1 MGKRI
6 RRGIKLTGTFIQYF
20 LIELVMIGYCSVS
33 GIVSAPIMG
42 KIGIVLI
49 YAGIV
54 MLAIFK
60 SVLFWCVLGLVLI
73 VATALAL
80 WMTKDNDDGRADEK
94 GSAKKSVAKKVRNPF
109 FEGMSIEEAKKV
121 YKKLLKIYHPDNES
135 GDLEKTQSVTIAY
148 SQYCSEHGCR

>member
-54 MLAIFK
+54 LLAIFK
-60 SVLFWCVLGLVLI
+60 SVLGLVLI

-80 WMTKDNDDGRADEK
+80 WMTKDNDDGRAYEK
-94 GSAKKSVAKKVRNPF
+94 ESAKKSVAKKVRNPF
-109 FEGMSIEEAKKV
+109 FEGMSIEEAKKE

-135 GDLEKTQSVTIAY
+135 GDLEKTQAVIIAY

>member
-20 LIELVMIGYCSVS
+20 LIELVMIGYCSVC
-33 GIVSAPIMG
+33 GIVSAPIIG

-54 MLAIFK
+54 LLAIFK
-60 SVLFWCVLGLVLI
+60 RVFFWCVLGLVLI

-80 WMTKDNDDGRADEK
+80 WMTKDNDDGRAYEK
-94 GSAKKSVAKKVRNPF
+94 ESAKKSVAKKVRNPF
-109 FEGMSIEEAKKV
+109 FEGMSIEEAKKE

-148 SQYCSEHGCR
+148 SQYCSELGCR

>member
-6 RRGIKLTGTFIQYF
+6 RRGIKLTGTFIQCF

-54 MLAIFK
+54 LLAIFK
-60 SVLFWCVLGLVLI
+60 RVFFWCVLGLVLI

-80 WMTKDNDDGRADEK
+80 WMTKDNDDGRAYEK

-109 FEGMSIEEAKKV
+109 GFRTF
-121 YKKLLKIYHPDNES
+121 YYYLL
-135 GDLEKTQSVTIAY
+135 
-148 SQYCSEHGCR
+148 